1 MFLNYGQEEDNNII
15 KTNNRI
21 RLNEDD
27 FIKLLKWWIVTKD
40 NTDIILSDIWYDR
53 MISLIESLQLNLF
66 K

>member
-1 MFLNYGQEEDNNII
+1 MFLNYDQEEDNNII
-15 KTNNRI
+15 KTNNRV

-53 MISLIESLQLNLF
+53 MISLIESLQINLF